1 MTIPQDILHAR
12 ICTCVCYEFYIN
24 GFICHGIS
32 PKSIHSDLQPH
43 LQWLDILLY
52 TGIRITGPICQA
64 PTNSHYFNQYFNEYR
79 LQHVTALGWVLQ
91 KNTHCTLD
99 AHFFFFLPRHVAC
112 RILVSQPGIQ
122 PAPPA
127 VETRWPNHWT
137 TKEVP
142 SIIFTLMC

>member
-1 MTIPQDILHAR
+1 MTVPQDILHAC

-52 TGIRITGPICQA
+52 TSNRITGPICQA
-64 PTNSHYFNQYFNEYR
+64 PTNSHYFHQYFNEYR
-79 LQHVTALGWVLQ
+79 LQHITALGWVLQ

-99 AHFFFFLPRHVAC
+99 AHFFFFATPCGLQDLSSSTGDTTC
-112 RILVSQPGIQ
+112 
-122 PAPPA
+122 APCTGSK
-127 VETRWPNHWT
+127 VTSSLDHQG
-137 TKEVP
+137 VP